1 MKFYSD
7 WYSLLIYLLVG
18 VFLAFLYD
26 FYNSLVIVLKLSRN
40 WLRVIG
46 DFLYWLIATASIIII
61 LVNYNDGF
69 FRFVLLFFTL
79 IGGIIYFVIFSKF
92 ISRVLISLF
101 KFIVNILKR
110 LFWLSK
116 MLLIILLKPFVII
129 LSPILF
135 LFKKINYFQG
145 NIWAGFQKKIAN
157 IINNI
162 NLRNKKEK

>member
-26 FYNSLVIVLKLSRN
+26 FYNSLVIVLKLGKN
-40 WLRVIG
+40 WLRMAG
-46 DFLYWLIATASIIII
+46 DFLYWLIATAAIIII

-69 FRFVLLFFTL
+69 FRFVLLIFTL
-79 IGGIIYFVIFSKF
+79 IGGIIYFIIFSKF
-92 ISRVLISLF
+92 ISQVLISLF
-101 KFIVNILKR
+101 KFIVSILKMF
-110 LFWLSK
+110 FWVSK

-145 NIWAGFQKKIAN
+145 KIWAGFQKKIAN
-157 IINNI
+157 IINSINI
-162 NLRNKKEK
+162 RNKKEK